1 MARKRLLLVA
11 GIAAGLLLLPSA
23 QADEVSKGQ
32 IMASNC
38 LACHG
43 SQGQGPGEMP
53 AIRDFTED
61 GLVSRLESFR
71 EGKDPSVTVMNR
83 HAKGY
88 SDAEIRALAK
98 HIANLD

>member
-1 MARKRLLLVA
+1 MARKGPFLIA
-11 GIAAGLLLLPSA
+11 SAAAGLLLLPTA
-23 QADEVSKGQ
+23 QADAVTKGQ

-53 AIRDFTED
+53 AIRDFTEK
-61 GLVSRLESFR
+61 GLINRLQSFR
-71 EGKDPSVTVMNR
+71 EGKDPSVTVMDR

-88 SDAEIRALAK
+88 SDAELRAIAK
-98 HIANLD
+98 HITNLE